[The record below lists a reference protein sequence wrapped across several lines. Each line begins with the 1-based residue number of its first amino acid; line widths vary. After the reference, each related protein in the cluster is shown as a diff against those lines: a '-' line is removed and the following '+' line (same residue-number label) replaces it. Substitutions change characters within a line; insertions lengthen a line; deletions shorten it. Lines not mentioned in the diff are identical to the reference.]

1 MSFTGGRPQPG
12 GGAGMSFT
20 GGRPQLGGGAGM
32 SFTGGGPQLGGG
44 AGMSFTGG
52 GPQGEGSPGPRVAV
66 VGGGLA
72 GLAAAVAVADGGA
85 AVTLYERA
93 PRLGGATWS
102 FRRNGRWFDNGQH
115 VFMRCCTEYRAFL
128 GRLGVD
134 DLVVQQRR
142 LSVPVIGPGCRPARI
157 FRTGAPAPLHLAR
170 SLMGYKPLSV
180 ADRLRAVR
188 TALALRR
195 LDPDHPDTDGLS
207 FGEWL
212 RSRGESDQAVGG
224 LWDLICL
231 PTVNLRAD
239 DASLSLAVKVFRT
252 GLLDAADAADL
263 GWTRVPL
270 AALHGDA
277 ATRVITARGGSIQLG
292 ARVEAVSEGPS
303 VTVGGQR
310 VDHDAVILAVPHD
323 AVDGLLPPGTVPG
336 QAGLAGLGVSPI
348 VNVHFVFDRP
358 VMDIPLAAALDSPIQ
373 FVFDRTEAA
382 IWGGDGSDAL
392 GRDDRGEGS
401 DAPPGTRGR
410 GERVAPTGTRGEQVV
425 AVSQSAAF
433 DEIGDRPDEMI
444 ERYRLALCDLFP
456 RAAEAEVVDAVV
468 TREHRAT
475 FAGRP
480 GTRRL
485 RPGPTTA
492 MSGLFLAGA
501 WTDTGWP
508 ATMEGAVRSGH
519 RAARLALEHYRRV
532 PPATSPVKIQ
542 KVTA

>member
-1 MSFTGGRPQPG
+1 MSP
-12 GGAGMSFT
+12 ALSS
-20 GGRPQLGGGAGM
+20 A
-32 SFTGGGPQLGGG
+32 
-44 AGMSFTGG
+44 
-52 GPQGEGSPGPRVAV
+52 PRVAV

-72 GLAAAVAVADGGA
+72 GLAAAVAAADGGA
-85 AVTLYERA
+85 QVTLYERA

-102 FRRNGRWFDNGQH
+102 FQRNGRWFDNGQH

-128 GRLGVD
+128 DRLGVAD
-134 DLVVQQRR
+134 QVVEQRR
-142 LSVPVIGPGCRPARI
+142 LSVPVMRPGRRPARI
-157 FRTGAPAPLHLAR
+157 SRTGAPAPLHLAR
-170 SLMGYKPLSV
+170 SLLGYAPLTV

-195 LDPDHPDTDGLS
+195 LDPDDPETDETS
-207 FGEWL
+207 FGGWL
-212 RSRGESDQAVGG
+212 RFRGESDRAITG

-252 GLLDAADAADL
+252 GLLDHADAADL

-277 ATRVITARGGSIQLG
+277 AERAITAGGGQVELQSH
-292 ARVEAVSEGPS
+292 VEAAGDGPS
-303 VTVGGQR
+303 VLVDGQR
-310 VDHDAVILAVPHD
+310 VDAEAVILAVPHD
-323 AVDGLLPPGTVPG
+323 AVDALLPPDAVAA
-336 QAGLAGLGVSPI
+336 QSELADLGVSPI

-358 VMDIPLAAALDSPIQ
+358 IMDVHFTAALDSLVQ

-382 IWGGDGSDAL
+382 EWAEGEPSG
-392 GRDDRGEGS
+392 DRGSGM
-401 DAPPGTRGR
+401 
-410 GERVAPTGTRGEQVV
+410 QVV

-433 DEIGDRPDEMI
+433 DEIGDRPAEMI
-444 ERYRLALCDLFP
+444 ERHRTALAELFP
-456 RAAEAEVVDAVV
+456 LAAEAEVIDAVV

-492 MSGLFLAGA
+492 IDGLFLAGA

-508 ATMEGAVRSGH
+508 ATMEGAVRSGNL
-519 RAARLALEHYRRV
+519 AARLALDHCQ
-532 PPATSPVKIQ
+532 AS
-542 KVTA
+542 TASQRERMSA